1 MDWLCLFF
9 LSFLAFSF
17 LRYTAEVFI
26 NFKNQEII
34 TYFIL
39 LFAWVIL
46 FAIFRFTFIGIRY
59 NLIVAF
65 SKKSDFYLEYSGE
78 SIIFKTIRGYQ
89 SIDKKGILDLNF
101 STSGNGVDKIRI
113 LNIKYLRNSKNQKV
127 SIFLKGLNKDASY
140 IMQKYAKI

>member
-1 MDWLCLFF
+1 LALSFF

>member
-1 MDWLCLFF
+1 MALSFF